1 VLSAADE
8 NGERHWKKCT
18 NYRDYTQKPIS
29 HASLSNG
36 EPLLRIFFEADK
48 LTVQWHHILLDAV
61 GISMVL
67 TEFYKALQTDIGYT
81 ERNYQAFL
89 SQTALKNSAKTES
102 ASKQAIIFEHW
113 LSKVKKGQFE
123 RLATVSS
130 INLQDAFLL
139 LSHSIFGRE
148 SCIAY
153 TDNGFQCGIPGMFT
167 FLNSSRLAEKG
178 NIIESLQ
185 KNSGTDKTAS
195 MVTNFM
201 YSPEL
206 PLDDLEIQ
214 SSSVQFCKY
223 PYELQVELFEDK
235 IKLQFIAE
243 ENNPLAEKKA
253 KQLYENIEQ
262 VLKEQSFERLFSEKS
277 KEIHFEDFDF

>member
-1 VLSAADE
+1 MNKS
-8 NGERHWKKCT
+8 
-18 NYRDYTQKPIS
+18 
-29 HASLSNG
+29 
-36 EPLLRIFFEADK
+36 
-48 LTVQWHHILLDAV
+48 
-61 GISMVL
+61 
-67 TEFYKALQTDIGYT
+67 
-81 ERNYQAFL
+81 
-89 SQTALKNSAKTES
+89 
-102 ASKQAIIFEHW
+102 
-113 LSKVKKGQFE
+113 QFE
-123 RLATVSS
+123 RLASESS

-167 FLNSSRLAEKG
+167 FLNSSRLAAKG

-201 YSPEL
+201 HSPEL
-206 PLDDLEIQ
+206 PVDDLEIQ

-223 PYELQVELFEDK
+223 PYELQVEMFEDK

-262 VLKEQSFERLFSEKS
+262 LLMEQSFEKLFSEKS